1 RWGGTDGLL
10 HGRPVQLGLQAL
22 GVAAALAYSGAVTF
36 ALLKLIDVVL
46 PLRAA
51 ARAEGVGMDISQH
64 GEEAYSDGE
73 GAVLVFRDT
82 LTPRPALAPVATAGA
97 A

>member
-1 RWGGTDGLL
+1 MAT
-10 HGRPVQLGLQAL
+10 V
-22 GVAAALAYSGAVTF
+22 V
-36 ALLKLIDVVL
+36 LLKLIDVVL

-73 GAVLVFRDT
+73 GAVLVFRE
-82 LTPRPALAPVATAGA
+82 PQPALTRAPRITADVA
-97 A
+97 

>member
-1 RWGGTDGLL
+1 VL
-10 HGRPVQLGLQAL
+10 
-22 GVAAALAYSGAVTF
+22 AALVYSGAVTF
-36 ALLKLIDVVL
+36 VLLKLIDLVL

-51 ARAEGVGMDISQH
+51 VHAEGVGMDISQH

-73 GAVLVFRDT
+73 GAVLVFRDGPA
-82 LTPRPALAPVATAGA
+82 PRPALAPVAAAGA